1 MTRISGPAV
10 KALFFAVAL
19 ATLGLAGAA
28 APAKADVAFKPSA
41 PLHVVTTQEA
51 PTDNSIY
58 VSWTAPVSDGGASI
72 SDYAVQ
78 YRSQSANSW
87 STFSH
92 DASPATSIRVTGL
105 SLGSIYMLRVAAVN
119 SAGTGLWSAQESTI
133 STGRSHACAQMEDGT
148 VKCWGRSS
156 YGQLGDGTTSYSNT
170 IDPVSV
176 QGITG
181 LTDDSKVVSLNL
193 GEYHSCAVMRDG
205 TVKCWGSNTEGQLGD
220 GTRVNK
226 SVPTLV
232 SGIDHSTLAK
242 TAVSVSAGTSHTC
255 AVMGDGS
262 MLCWGVND
270 YGQLG
275 DNSTTRRLTLVAVSG
290 IDGSSA
296 HSTAVSVS
304 AAELAT
310 CALMADGTSRC
321 WGLNGYR
328 WLGNGS
334 DDDSSVPVDQSG
346 GFDGSTDDSTGLSV
360 SASSEWRVCVLM
372 VSGAAKC
379 WGSNAFGGLGIGS
392 SNDDLHTEV
401 VGAVNEITGAT
412 AATTA
417 VSVSGDVD
425 SHGCAVLAVGTV
437 KCWGRGTAGQL
448 GNDFWTDQRGPVL
461 ALGGVDGTTAASTAV
476 NVAAGLY
483 FTCSAM
489 ADGTAR
495 CWGVNDNGQLG
506 SDSGYEMSL
515 YVPTAVNGI
524 NGSTSSTRV
533 AIGAFG
539 RTTGSSL
546 VAPGAPG
553 RPAIGVRTTSSVRI
567 SWTAAASNGSAV
579 TNYLVEYRK
588 GTGQWSTLTR
598 ADSTALSVTVTGLTK
613 GGSYT
618 FRVSAVS
625 AGGTSAASVVS
636 AAALAASGPSVPGSV
651 EGVATKVAG
660 QIKVTWKA
668 GSLNGAPSATYKVSW
683 LVGGKW
689 TTPVTATGFAYT
701 ISKLKPG
708 TYSVKVTATTSQGSA
723 SATKPG
729 IVLKK

>member
-193 GEYHSCAVMRDG
+193 GEYHSCAVMRD
-205 TVKCWGSNTEGQLGD
+205 
-220 GTRVNK
+220 
-226 SVPTLV
+226 
-232 SGIDHSTLAK
+232 
-242 TAVSVSAGTSHTC
+242 
-255 AVMGDGS
+255 
-262 MLCWGVND
+262 
-270 YGQLG
+270 
-275 DNSTTRRLTLVAVSG
+275 
-290 IDGSSA
+290 
-296 HSTAVSVS
+296 
-304 AAELAT
+304 
-310 CALMADGTSRC
+310 
-321 WGLNGYR
+321 
-328 WLGNGS
+328 
-334 DDDSSVPVDQSG
+334 
-346 GFDGSTDDSTGLSV
+346 
-360 SASSEWRVCVLM
+360 
-372 VSGAAKC
+372 
-379 WGSNAFGGLGIGS
+379 
-392 SNDDLHTEV
+392 
-401 VGAVNEITGAT
+401 
-412 AATTA
+412 
-417 VSVSGDVD
+417 
-425 SHGCAVLAVGTV
+425 GTV

>member
-1 MTRISGPAV
+1 MTWISGPAV
-10 KALFFAVAL
+10 KTLFVAL
-19 ATLGLAGAA
+19 ALTTLGLAGVI

-51 PTDNSIY
+51 PTDTSIY

-72 SDYAVQ
+72 SDYTVQ

-92 DASPATSIRVTGL
+92 DASTATSIRVTGL
-105 SLGSIYMLRVAAVN
+105 SSGSIYMFRVAAVN
-119 SAGTGLWSAQESTI
+119 SVGTGLWSAQESTI
-133 STGRSHACAQMEDGT
+133 STGHSHACAQMENGT

-156 YGQLGDGTTSYSNT
+156 YGQLGDGTVSYSNIIT
-170 IDPVSV
+170 PITVPS
-176 QGITG
+176 ITG

-205 TVKCWGSNTEGQLGD
+205 SVQCWGYNNEGQLGD

-226 SVPTLV
+226 SVPTV
-232 SGIDHSTLAK
+232 VPVIDHSTPAK
-242 TAVSVSAGTSHTC
+242 TAVSISAGIAHTC

-262 MLCWGVND
+262 VLCWGNNN

-275 DNSTTRRLTLVAVSG
+275 DNSTTRRLTPVAVSG
-290 IDGSSA
+290 LDGSSA

-304 AAELAT
+304 AGDLAT

-328 WLGNGS
+328 WLGNQSG
-334 DDDSSVPVDQSG
+334 DDSSVPVDQSG

-360 SASSEWRVCVLM
+360 STSSDWRVCVLM
-372 VSGAAKC
+372 ESGAAKC

-401 VGAVNEITGAT
+401 LGAVNEITGAT

-417 VSVSGDVD
+417 VSVSGDD
-425 SHGCAVLAVGTV
+425 THGCAALAVGTV

-448 GNDFWTDQRGPVL
+448 GNDFWTDERGPVL
-461 ALGGVDGTTAASTAV
+461 ALGGIDGTTAASTAV
-476 NVAAGLY
+476 NVSAGLY

-489 ADGTAR
+489 ADGSAR

-506 SDSGYEMSL
+506 SDSGFEMSL

-524 NGSTSSTRV
+524 NGSTNSTRV
-533 AIGAFG
+533 AIGAVG

-553 RPAIGVRTTSSVRI
+553 RPVIGARTTSSVRI
-567 SWTAAASNGSAV
+567 SWTAAASNGSAI

-588 GTGQWSTLTR
+588 GTGSWSPFTR
-598 ADSTALSVTVTGLTK
+598 ADSTALSTTVTGLTK

-636 AAALAASGPSVPGSV
+636 AAALAASAPGVPGSV
-651 EGVATKVAG
+651 AGKATKVAG
-660 QIKVTWKA
+660 QIAVTWTA
-668 GSLNGAPSATYKVSW
+668 AALNGAPSATYKVSW

-689 TTPVTATGFAYT
+689 TTPVAASGFAYT
-701 ISKLKPG
+701 ITKLRPG
-708 TYSVKVTATTSQGSA
+708 TYSVKVIATTVEGSM
-723 SATKPG
+723 SATKAG